1 MILSPSLLACPM
13 FKYGHAFECINNLSE
28 TWLHIDV
35 MDGHFVPNLTFG
47 SPLLE
52 ECRKFPNIKLD
63 VHLMVTNPD
72 FYIEA
77 WKNYKIHNL
86 TFHWES
92 YHHHDRLLKKAKDHF
107 PSVGVALN
115 PSTSVHLIPAYLYQY
130 MDLLLIMSVNPGFY
144 GQSFIDGAKEKIA
157 QASSIIQSHGTKTM
171 IQVDGGVSAK
181 NISELYHRG
190 AKNFVVGASF
200 FNGDDATSWNANY
213 QTLKNSLQQK

>member
-13 FKYGHAFECINNLSE
+13 FKYAQAFECVNSLQD

-47 SPLLE
+47 TPLLE
-52 ECRKFPNIKLD
+52 ECKKFPNLKLD

-77 WKNYKIHNL
+77 WKDYKIHNL
-86 TFHWES
+86 TFHWEA
-92 YHHHDRLLKKAKDHF
+92 YHHHDRLLKKAKEYF

-115 PSTSVHLIPAYLYQY
+115 PSTGIHLIPSYLYQY

-144 GQSFIDGAKEKIA
+144 GQSFIEGMKDKVATASTIIKSSGAKT
-157 QASSIIQSHGTKTM
+157 Q
-171 IQVDGGVSAK
+171 IQVDGGVSTK
-181 NISELYHRG
+181 NLKELHSRG
-190 AKNFVVGASF
+190 VANFVVGASF
-200 FNGDDATSWNANY
+200 FNGEDATTWKNNY
-213 QTLKNSLQQK
+213 QTLKKAL